1 MDRAKNRVCYHVK
14 HIDWRGDCLI
24 IYFLRKKEKQKGFGL
39 KNTLACALQFQE
51 PRDLTSECND
61 NVSFY
66 TPIIFGGSGNYLLVR
81 TSIEDTKI

>member
-1 MDRAKNRVCYHVK
+1 MFDHLFFA
-14 HIDWRGDCLI
+14 
-24 IYFLRKKEKQKGFGL
+24 EKGEKKGFGL

-51 PRDLTSECND
+51 PRDLPSECND

-81 TSIEDTKI
+81 TSIEDKQILSVR